1 MLGSQATVSIW
12 ATDITGNFNDDALVW
27 SFGVQEQLCGE
38 AEFYGLDASNLGST
52 LVLNSLTPLV
62 EGTVNITAYNPTHKE
77 QSWVQNT
84 RIKNITLM
92 YRKAGSSALL
102 PALDV
107 KGYPVEFFDDV

>member
-12 ATDITGNFNDDALVW
+12 ATDVTGNFNDDPLSW
-27 SFGVQEQLCGE
+27 TFGVHEGSCGH

-52 LVLNSLTPLV
+52 LILNSLTPLA

-92 YRKAGSSALL
+92 YRKEGSNVLL

-107 KGYPVEFFDDV
+107 SGTPLEFYDDV

>member
-1 MLGSQATVSIW
+1 MAS
-12 ATDITGNFNDDALVW
+12 DFTGNFHDNPFSW
-27 SFGVQEQLCGE
+27 SFGVHEGPCGH

-52 LVLNSLTPLV
+52 LILNSLTPLV

-92 YRKAGSSALL
+92 YRKEGSSVLV

-107 KGYPVEFFDDV
+107 KGYPLEFFDDV